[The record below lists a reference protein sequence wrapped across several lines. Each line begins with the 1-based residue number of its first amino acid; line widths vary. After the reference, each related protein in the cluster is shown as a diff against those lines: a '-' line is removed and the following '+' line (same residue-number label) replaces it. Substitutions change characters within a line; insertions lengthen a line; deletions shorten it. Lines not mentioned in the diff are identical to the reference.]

1 MKSSIERVEWPRVQ
15 MVCGWAMSLDPGQ
28 GVFPVHGDV
37 VGPVAADLVLRR
49 VFAGPAGV
57 ALVAGIGGMHLD
69 DGAADPAGLGVP
81 ADVIIDLESGCHG
94 RLLRTGVPVFCD
106 RQRRGRLCRQ
116 SAGRPPVPG
125 LGWRD
130 RQPRTGGELWKPWNC
145 IAADC
150 WIMCNWWCAIC
161 PPLNASI
168 PLSPPGW
175 AYRSAGVARVLSGS
189 MSWCSRRWTR
199 RRHSASP
206 QGVTIW
212 PSRRRTGRPWRRF
225 TRRRWPPGGGTTAHR
240 DCGPIIRTI
249 TPLSCWIPTATISRW
264 SITAPP
270 GAVRL
275 RYRSPSTFSREPE
288 PGGKESTAAVN

>member
-1 MKSSIERVEWPRVQ
+1 TVPRSQ
-15 MVCGWAMSLDPGQ
+15 FLQAGQAPGEFGPSHMVG
-28 GVFPVHGDV
+28 
-37 VGPVAADLVLRR
+37 VAAD
-49 VFAGPAGV
+49 G
-57 ALVAGIGGMHLD
+57 GIAPDRIELD
-69 DGAADPAGLGVP
+69 DGGAALASESPPQQVKEPRRTPAVSHRPLAEQRQAAGARKAPHVRQDLYSVMAQQGDEVLDRAGRMAQGPDGLRLGHVT
-81 ADVIIDLESGCHG
+81 C
-94 RLLRTGVPVFCD
+94 LLRTWVPVFCD

-175 AYRSAGVARVLSGS
+175 AYRSAGVARALSGS

-199 RRHSASP
+199 RRHS
-206 QGVTIW
+206 
-212 PSRRRTGRPWRRF
+212 
-225 TRRRWPPGGGTTAHR
+225 
-240 DCGPIIRTI
+240 
-249 TPLSCWIPTATISRW
+249 
-264 SITAPP
+264 
-270 GAVRL
+270 
-275 RYRSPSTFSREPE
+275 
-288 PGGKESTAAVN
+288 

>member
-150 WIMCNWWCAIC
+150 WI
-161 PPLNASI
+161 
-168 PLSPPGW
+168 
-175 AYRSAGVARVLSGS
+175 
-189 MSWCSRRWTR
+189 
-199 RRHSASP
+199 
-206 QGVTIW
+206 
-212 PSRRRTGRPWRRF
+212 
-225 TRRRWPPGGGTTAHR
+225 
-240 DCGPIIRTI
+240 
-249 TPLSCWIPTATISRW
+249 PTVTISRW
-264 SITAPP
+264 SIMVPP

>member
-1 MKSSIERVEWPRVQ
+1 MD
-15 MVCGWAMSLDPGQ
+15 A
-28 GVFPVHGDV
+28 
-37 VGPVAADLVLRR
+37 RR
-49 VFAGPAGV
+49 LQAV
-57 ALVAGIGGMHLD
+57 
-69 DGAADPAGLGVP
+69 
-81 ADVIIDLESGCHG
+81 SQ
-94 RLLRTGVPVFCD
+94 RLLAELRQAAGARKAPHVRQDLYSVMAQQGDEVLDRAGRMAQGPDGLRLGHVTCLLGTWVPVFCD
-106 RQRRGRLCRQ
+106 RQRRGRLCRL

-125 LGWRD
+125 LGGRD
-130 RQPRTGGELWKPWNC
+130 RPPRTGGQLGKPWNC

-175 AYRSAGVARVLSGS
+175 AYRSAGVAAVWYGS
-189 MSWCSRRWTR
+189 TRWCLRCWTR

-275 RYRSPSTFSREPE
+275 RYRSPS
-288 PGGKESTAAVN
+288 